1 MKKLFLILL
10 VLIISI
16 PCFSQVIN
24 KDYFPKNN
32 EIDKQYEIDMQSW
45 VTNYEWQSI
54 IGKYVSIWEKQ
65 MYLEME
71 RLISI
76 IPKFEEEIRQNQ
88 KKWEETLKQ
97 DFKLIAENVDFNKI
111 GREVYIGEYCAERI
125 ELYKNK
131 AMHYLCLYYTIKDQ
145 ISENTLYTDIKLAK

>member
-1 MKKLFLILL
+1 
-10 VLIISI
+10 
-16 PCFSQVIN
+16 
-24 KDYFPKNN
+24 
-32 EIDKQYEIDMQSW
+32 
-45 VTNYEWQSI
+45 
-54 IGKYVSIWEKQ
+54 
-65 MYLEME
+65 ME

-76 IPKFEEEIRQNQ
+76 IPEFEEEIRQNQ

-125 ELYKNK
+125 ELYRNK
-131 AMHYLCLYYTIKDQ
+131 AMYYLCLYYTIKEQ